1 MISHRFRGRLGRQKE
16 RRNNR
21 PSDLSARKDA
31 LRKAPGEQTPR
42 IEGKKSGETGA

>member
-16 RRNNR
+16 RRNTR

-31 LRKAPGEQTPR
+31 LK
-42 IEGKKSGETGA
+42 EGSGRAEATS